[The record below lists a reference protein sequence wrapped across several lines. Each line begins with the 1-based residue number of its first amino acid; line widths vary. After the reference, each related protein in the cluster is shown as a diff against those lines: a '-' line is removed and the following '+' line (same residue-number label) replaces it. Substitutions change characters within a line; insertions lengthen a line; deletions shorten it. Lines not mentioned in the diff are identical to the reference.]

1 MAALKIQHEELKDL
15 KKIFIQL
22 DSDKNGL
29 LTEEELQ
36 NGFGD
41 ICTFELFVDHFN
53 GTDDDNFME
62 LFSKLDLDHD
72 GLLDYNEFLQ
82 AAINH

>member
-29 LTEEELQ
+29 LTEEEL
-36 NGFGD
+36 
-41 ICTFELFVDHFN
+41 
-53 GTDDDNFME
+53 
-62 LFSKLDLDHD
+62 
-72 GLLDYNEFLQ
+72 
-82 AAINH
+82 

>member
-1 MAALKIQHEELKDL
+1 MSALKIQSEELKDL

-22 DSDKNGL
+22 DTDKNGL

-53 GTDDDNFME
+53 GTDEHNFVE

-72 GLLDYNEFLQ
+72 GLLDYNEFL
-82 AAINH
+82 

>member
-1 MAALKIQHEELKDL
+1 MSALKIQQEELKDL

-36 NGFGD
+36 NGFGN

-53 GTDDDNFME
+53 GTDDDNFVE
-62 LFSKLDLDHD
+62 LF
-72 GLLDYNEFLQ
+72 
-82 AAINH
+82 